1 MNKLIY
7 AADDDPNILNVLEA
21 FLTNAGFDIQT
32 FPNGDE
38 LKAVFQS
45 KPCDLIILD
54 VMMPGT
60 DGMTLC
66 KQLRDISSVPIVILT
81 AKESEMD
88 QMMGLSLGGDDYLT
102 KPFSPTLLVMR
113 VKALLRRVELSNPVL
128 RRDIP
133 FGDLVFS
140 ETEHAVL
147 CHGKNLGLTSIELS
161 FMRCLLEHIGAA
173 VSRDTLLNVV
183 WGIEAD
189 VETRVT
195 DETVRRI
202 RRKLRGVGS
211 AASIRAVWGYG
222 YRLEERDETD
232 QD

>member
-1 MNKLIY
+1 MKKLIY

-21 FLTNAGFDIQT
+21 FLSNAGFDIQT
-32 FPNGDE
+32 FPTGDE
-38 LKAVFQS
+38 LKAAFSRQT
-45 KPCDLIILD
+45 CDLIILD

-60 DGMTLC
+60 DGMALC
-66 KQLRDISSVPIVILT
+66 KQLRDISNVPIVILT

-88 QMMGLSLGGDDYLT
+88 QMMGLTLGGDDYLT

-113 VKALLRRVELSNPVL
+113 VKALLRRVEMSSPTP
-128 RRDIP
+128 RQDIS
-133 FGDLVFS
+133 FGDLTFS

-147 CHGKNLGLTSIELS
+147 YRGKSMGLTAIELS
-161 FMRCLLEHIGAA
+161 FMRCLLEHTGAA
-173 VSRDTLLNVV
+173 VSRDTLLNEV

-202 RRKLRGVGS
+202 RRKLKAAGS
-211 AASIRAVWGYG
+211 RASILAVWGYG
-222 YRLEERDETD
+222 YRLEANDEKGED
-232 QD
+232 

>member
-1 MNKLIY
+1 MKHLIY
-7 AADDDPNILNVLEA
+7 AADDDPNILSILEA
-21 FLTNAGFDIQT
+21 FLTNAGFDIQV

-38 LKAVFQS
+38 LKKAFFR
-45 KPCDLIILD
+45 KPCDLVILD

-66 KQLRDISSVPIVILT
+66 KQLRDISNVPIVILT

-88 QMMGLSLGGDDYLT
+88 QMMGLTMGGDDYLI

-113 VKALLRRVELSNPVL
+113 IKALLRRAGMNSTPASPNAS
-128 RRDIP
+128 
-133 FGDLVFS
+133 FGDLAFS

-147 CHGKNLGLTSIELS
+147 CHGKNLGLTAIELS
-161 FMRCLLEHIGAA
+161 FVRCLLEHTGAA
-173 VSRDTLLNVV
+173 VSRDTLLNEV
-183 WGIEAD
+183 WGIDAD

-202 RRKLRGVGS
+202 RRKLKEAGS
-211 AASIRAVWGYG
+211 RAAILAVWGYG
-222 YRLEERDETD
+222 YRLEANDEND
-232 QD
+232 